1 MTTQRVNWFEIFGNL
16 VQLYPKM
23 SATIAFATMAAAAR
37 MIPMPRF
44 ATEPA
49 AEAAPQLIAQAVS
62 LPKRAVAK
70 KIKHA
75 TRKAPKRKAI
85 SRRRAA

>member
-44 ATEPA
+44 ATEA
-49 AEAAPQLIAQAVS
+49 AEPAPQLIAQVVS